1 MSFSSTSCGFF
12 RDLRG
17 VLKVNKWLLSVCLKD
32 SWHKI
37 WEALDK
43 MYLYNTFTPM
53 HPASPALHK
62 HQVDPSVRGEQL
74 ALMARE
80 LPLRKQVSAFSL
92 VETTLAI
99 GVVAFALVAMLGL
112 LPVGLTSFREAMDA
126 STSSRILQRVSADLR
141 QGSSV
146 QAQQPILYFDEQGDE
161 TTAAASDGKRALYHV
176 NTLVQPA
183 TSLPGGASSSL
194 TTVTVEIVKN
204 PQSVVVPRD
213 PATLAFLAQPG
224 MPVWRYPVYIATQ
237 SL

>member
-1 MSFSSTSCGFF
+1 
-12 RDLRG
+12 
-17 VLKVNKWLLSVCLKD
+17 
-32 SWHKI
+32 
-37 WEALDK
+37 
-43 MYLYNTFTPM
+43 M

-62 HQVDPSVRGEQL
+62 HRVAHSLPGRRFAF
-74 ALMARE
+74 ALRKA
-80 LPLRKQVSAFSL
+80 LFRKQVAAFSL

-112 LPVGLTSFREAMDA
+112 MPVGLTSFRQAMDA
-126 STSSRILQRVSADLR
+126 STSSRIIQRVSADLR

-146 QAQQPILYFDEQGDE
+146 QPQQPILYFDEQGDE
-161 TTAAASDGKRALYHV
+161 MTSASSDGKKALYHV
-176 NTLVQPA
+176 NTLIQPA

-204 PQSVVVPRD
+204 PKSGAVPRD
-213 PATLAFLAQPG
+213 PATLAFLEQPG

>member
-1 MSFSSTSCGFF
+1 
-12 RDLRG
+12 
-17 VLKVNKWLLSVCLKD
+17 
-32 SWHKI
+32 
-37 WEALDK
+37 
-43 MYLYNTFTPM
+43 M

-62 HQVDPSVRGEQL
+62 RQVVPSPSGQRAALTAEKTLLREQV
-74 ALMARE
+74 A
-80 LPLRKQVSAFSL
+80 AFSL

-126 STSSRILQRVSADLR
+126 STSSRIIQRVSADLR

-146 QAQQPILYFDEQGDE
+146 QTQQPILYFDEQGDE
-161 TTAAASDGKRALYHV
+161 TTAGASDGKKALYHV
-176 NTLVQPA
+176 NTVVQPA
-183 TSLPGGASSSL
+183 TSLPGGGSSSL

-204 PQSVVVPRD
+204 PKSEAVPRD
-213 PATLAFLAQPG
+213 PSTLAFVARPG